1 MRRMLVTS
9 IALVATA
16 GTLAAAP
23 ATAGSKT
30 PLTLTKV
37 RATWLGSSH
46 RIFIDT
52 SWAPRRFETRVTVKI
67 SVNGDSLRTLQAR
80 HWVIGHK
87 LFQLTV
93 PETVSA
99 RSKARI
105 EVRVESK
112 AGNDRDAV
120 TLDLD

>member
-1 MRRMLVTS
+1 MRRMLLTS

-30 PLTLTKV
+30 PLRLTKV

-52 SWAPRRFETRVTVKI
+52 TWAPRRFETRVTVKI

-93 PETVSA
+93 PETISA

-120 TLDLD
+120 TLDLN